1 MKFHFFLKFI
11 RREKIMAK
19 KATII
24 SLDGEIIGELN
35 EGDRIIK
42 KEVSEYLEKTD
53 MWKIENFYMGNI
65 DELQKWM
72 DDLTTVEKAFLFSI
86 VPYISYEDC
95 CIKFNNNTDIGTED
109 LVKISG
115 LSRGKTYEVISSLN
129 KKDIIYKGENSKSRQ
144 YFINPWLFCK
154 GQRLNKV
161 LKTMFKNYKI
171 RILGNKK
178 WSDIKKDN

>member
-1 MKFHFFLKFI
+1 
-11 RREKIMAK
+11 MAK

-95 CIKFNNNTDIGTED
+95 CIKFNNNADIGTED